1 MGICAKKS
9 KKVRKYKSFFKKAV
23 ENYVDNVDKK
33 RDSFPQKSVEKE
45 NPREIPLFGNLWR

>member
-9 KKVRKYKSFFKKAV
+9 KKVRKHKSFFKKTV